1 MKSLRE
7 STRVVAACVALVA
20 IAYPGVAAAEP
31 PSDLSASFD
40 LPADPLWCSFPIHL
54 DVVGTGKVIDHGD
67 GRTTEV
73 YQGFRVTVTNL
84 TDPSKSATFN
94 APGTIRNLP
103 QDDGTVVHV
112 MTGPNL
118 SGDTEGGLAFNVG
131 RIRLGNGRE
140 WRGYRASQRQRPVG
154 ARLPHDRLTP

>member
-1 MKSLRE
+1 MKSLRP
-7 STRVVAACVALVA
+7 STRFVATCVTLAA
-20 IAYPGVAAAEP
+20 FGCPGVAAAEP

-40 LPADPLWCSFPIHL
+40 LAADPLWCSFPIHI

-84 TDPSKSATFN
+84 ADPTKSTTFN
-94 APGTIRNLP
+94 VPGTVRNLP
-103 QDDGTVVHV
+103 QEDGTVVHV

-118 SGDTEGGLAFNVG
+118 SGDTNGGLAFTVG
-131 RIRLGNGRE
+131 RFVWVTDASGAVIVHRNGNGRFE
-140 WRGYRASQRQRPVG
+140 PACPMI
-154 ARLPHDRLTP
+154 A